1 MVSERA
7 EQSVGELFIGAVI
20 PGLLLS
26 GLYILYVI
34 VSCMIDPSKG
44 PPIPE
49 EERIPFK
56 EKVRLLS
63 NMSAPIALIV
73 IVLGVIFGVLSFWLK
88 GLGHGRAVDQIDAK
102 AEAAGPDQDA
112 RDLV

>member
-1 MVSERA
+1 MAGWFLSPAVAQDVAGIIATFTATDTVAGQVLDPAAALNGYAAVFGSI
-7 EQSVGELFIGAVI
+7 GLFA
-20 PGLLLS
+20 
-26 GLYILYVI
+26 
-34 VSCMIDPSKG
+34 
-44 PPIPE
+44 
-49 EERIPFK
+49 
-56 EKVRLLS
+56 
-63 NMSAPIALIV
+63 